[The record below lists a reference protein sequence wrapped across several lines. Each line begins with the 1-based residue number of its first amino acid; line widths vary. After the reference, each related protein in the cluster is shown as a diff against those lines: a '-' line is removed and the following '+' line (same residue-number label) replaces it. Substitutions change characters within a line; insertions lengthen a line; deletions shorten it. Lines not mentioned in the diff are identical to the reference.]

1 MHTKWGLVVAKKE
14 MTRLWIDGK
23 MVPVTM
29 VEILPQK
36 IVRYKTVEKDGYQAA
51 VIGVDEVETKKEKGQ
66 KLAYD
71 MQAEFDVD
79 DAYVASHEAGSV
91 LDLSSM
97 DGVQSV
103 EVKWTSKWKWYQ
115 WAMKRFHL
123 QGGPETH
130 GSKFHRHI
138 WSMWNRKPRRTMK
151 NHPHAGH
158 MWDETITLKHV
169 EIIDCMKRDNEEI
182 LLVKG
187 SLPGARNG
195 KLKFIIE

>member
-23 MVPVTM
+23 MAPVTM

-79 DAYVASHEAGSV
+79 DAYVASHEAGSL

-97 DGVQSV
+97 DGVQTV

-138 WSMWNRKPRRTMK
+138 WSMGNRKPRRTMK

-169 EIIDCMKRDNEEI
+169 QIIDSMKRDNEQI
-182 LLVKG
+182 LLVKW

>member
-71 MQAEFDVD
+71 MQTEFDVD
-79 DAYVASHEAGSV
+79 DAYVSAHEVWSV

-97 DGVQSV
+97 DGVQTV
-103 EVKWTSKWKWYQ
+103 EVKWTSKWKGYQ
-115 WAMKRFHL
+115 GAMKRFHL

-138 WSMWNRKPRRTMK
+138 WSMGNRKPRRTMK

-169 EIIDCMKRDNEEI
+169 QIIDSMKRDNEQI
-182 LLVKG
+182 LLVKW

>member
-29 VEILPQK
+29 VEVLPQK

-51 VIGVDEVETKKEKGQ
+51 VIGVNEVETKKEKGQ

-71 MQAEFDVD
+71 MQIEFDVD
-79 DAYVASHEAGSV
+79 DAYVSAHEAGSL

-97 DGVQSV
+97 DGVQTV
-103 EVKWTSKWKWYQ
+103 EVKWTSKGKWYQ
-115 WAMKRFHL
+115 GAMKRFHL

-138 WSMWNRKPRRTMK
+138 WSMGNRKPRRTMK
-151 NHPHAGH
+151 NHPHAWH
-158 MWDETITLKHV
+158 MWDELITLKHV
-169 EIIDCMKRDNEEI
+169 QIIDTMKRDNEQL
-182 LLVKG
+182 LLVKW
-187 SLPGARNG
+187 SLPGAKNG
-195 KLKFIIE
+195 KLQFIIE

>member
-29 VEILPQK
+29 VEVLPQK

-79 DAYVASHEAGSV
+79 DAYVSSHEAGSI

-97 DGVQSV
+97 DGVKTV

-123 QGGPETH
+123 QWGPETH

-169 EIIDCMKRDNEEI
+169 QIIDSMKRDNEQI
-182 LLVKG
+182 LLVKW

>member
-1 MHTKWGLVVAKKE
+1 
-14 MTRLWIDGK
+14 
-23 MVPVTM
+23 
-29 VEILPQK
+29 
-36 IVRYKTVEKDGYQAA
+36 
-51 VIGVDEVETKKEKGQ
+51 
-66 KLAYD
+66 

-79 DAYVASHEAGSV
+79 DAYVSSHEAGSV

-97 DGVQSV
+97 DGVKTV

-123 QGGPETH
+123 QWGPETH

-169 EIIDCMKRDNEEI
+169 QIIDSMKRDNEQI
-182 LLVKG
+182 LLVKW

>member
-29 VEILPQK
+29 VEVLPQK

-51 VIGVDEVETKKEKGQ
+51 VIGIDEVETKKEKGQ

-71 MQAEFDVD
+71 MQTEFDVD
-79 DAYVASHEAGSV
+79 DAYVSAHEAGSL

-97 DGVQSV
+97 DGVQTV
-103 EVKWTSKWKWYQ
+103 EVKWVSKWKWYQ
-115 WAMKRFHL
+115 GAMKRFHL

-138 WSMWNRKPRRTMK
+138 WSMGNRKPRRTMK

-158 MWDETITLKHV
+158 MWDELITLKHV
-169 EIIDCMKRDNEEI
+169 QIIDSMKRDNEQL

-187 SLPGARNG
+187 SLPGAKNG

>member
-1 MHTKWGLVVAKKE
+1 MHTKWGLVVSKKE
-14 MTRLWIDGK
+14 MTRMWIDGK

-36 IVRYKTVEKDGYQAA
+36 IVRYKTVEKDWYQAA

-138 WSMWNRKPRRTMK
+138 WSMGNRKPRRTMK

-169 EIIDCMKRDNEEI
+169 QIIDSMKRDNEQI
-182 LLVKG
+182 LLVKW

>member
-79 DAYVASHEAGSV
+79 DAYVSSHEAGSV

-97 DGVQSV
+97 DGVKTV

-123 QGGPETH
+123 QWGPETH

-169 EIIDCMKRDNEEI
+169 QIIDSMKRDNEEI

>member
-169 EIIDCMKRDNEEI
+169 QIIDSMKRDNEQI
-182 LLVKG
+182 LLVKW

>member
-29 VEILPQK
+29 VEVLPQK
-36 IVRYKTVEKDGYQAA
+36 IVRYKTVENDGYQAA

-71 MQAEFDVD
+71 MQTEFDVD
-79 DAYVASHEAGSV
+79 DTYVSSHEAGSI

-97 DGVQSV
+97 DGVQTV

-158 MWDETITLKHV
+158 MWDEAVTLKHV
-169 EIIDCMKRDNEEI
+169 QIIDSMEIDNEQL
-182 LLVKG
+182 LLVKW

>member
-1 MHTKWGLVVAKKE
+1 

-36 IVRYKTVEKDGYQAA
+36 IVRYKTIEKDGYQAA
-51 VIGVDEVETKKEKGQ
+51 VIGVDEAETKKEKGQ

-79 DAYVASHEAGSV
+79 DVYVSSHEAGSV

-103 EVKWTSKWKWYQ
+103 EVK
-115 WAMKRFHL
+115 
-123 QGGPETH
+123 
-130 GSKFHRHI
+130 
-138 WSMWNRKPRRTMK
+138 
-151 NHPHAGH
+151 
-158 MWDETITLKHV
+158 
-169 EIIDCMKRDNEEI
+169 
-182 LLVKG
+182 
-187 SLPGARNG
+187 
-195 KLKFIIE
+195 

>member
-51 VIGVDEVETKKEKGQ
+51 VVGVDEVETKKEKGQ

-123 QGGPETH
+123 QWGPETH

-169 EIIDCMKRDNEEI
+169 QIIDSMKRDNEQI
-182 LLVKG
+182 LLVKW

>member
-79 DAYVASHEAGSV
+79 DAYVTSHEAGSV

-97 DGVQSV
+97 DGVKTV

-138 WSMWNRKPRRTMK
+138 WSMGNRKPRRTMK

>member
-36 IVRYKTVEKDGYQAA
+36 IVRYKTVENDGYQAA

-169 EIIDCMKRDNEEI
+169 EIIDCMKRDNEQI

>member
-36 IVRYKTVEKDGYQAA
+36 IVWYKTVEKDGYQAA

-138 WSMWNRKPRRTMK
+138 WSMGNRKPRRTMK

-169 EIIDCMKRDNEEI
+169 QIIDSMKRDNEQI
-182 LLVKG
+182 LLVKW

>member
-97 DGVQSV
+97 DGVKTV

-123 QGGPETH
+123 QWGPETH

-138 WSMWNRKPRRTMK
+138 WSMGNRKPRRTMK

-169 EIIDCMKRDNEEI
+169 QIIDSMKRDNEQI
-182 LLVKG
+182 LLVKW

>member
-79 DAYVASHEAGSV
+79 DAYVSSHEAGSV

-97 DGVQSV
+97 DGVKTV

-138 WSMWNRKPRRTMK
+138 WSMGNRKPRRTMK

>member
-1 MHTKWGLVVAKKE
+1 

-51 VIGVDEVETKKEKGQ
+51 VIGVDEIETKKEKGQ

-103 EVKWTSKWKWYQ
+103 EVK
-115 WAMKRFHL
+115 
-123 QGGPETH
+123 
-130 GSKFHRHI
+130 
-138 WSMWNRKPRRTMK
+138 
-151 NHPHAGH
+151 
-158 MWDETITLKHV
+158 
-169 EIIDCMKRDNEEI
+169 
-182 LLVKG
+182 
-187 SLPGARNG
+187 
-195 KLKFIIE
+195 

>member
-29 VEILPQK
+29 VEVLPQK

-71 MQAEFDVD
+71 MQTEFDVD
-79 DAYVASHEAGSV
+79 DAYVTSHEAGSI

-97 DGVQSV
+97 DGVKTV

-169 EIIDCMKRDNEEI
+169 QIIDSMKRDNEQI
-182 LLVKG
+182 LLVRW

>member
-29 VEILPQK
+29 VEVLPQK

-123 QGGPETH
+123 QWGPETH

-169 EIIDCMKRDNEEI
+169 QIIDSMKRDNEQI
-182 LLVKG
+182 LLVKW

>member
-29 VEILPQK
+29 VEVLPQK

-51 VIGVDEVETKKEKGQ
+51 VIGVGEVETKKEKGQ

-71 MQAEFDVD
+71 MQVEFDVD

-91 LDLSSM
+91 LDLSNM
-97 DGVQSV
+97 DGVQTV

-138 WSMWNRKPRRTMK
+138 WSMGNRKPRRTMK

-158 MWDETITLKHV
+158 MWNETITLKHV
-169 EIIDCMKRDNEEI
+169 QIIDSMKRDNEQI
-182 LLVKG
+182 LLVKW

>member
-1 MHTKWGLVVAKKE
+1 
-14 MTRLWIDGK
+14 
-23 MVPVTM
+23 
-29 VEILPQK
+29 
-36 IVRYKTVEKDGYQAA
+36 
-51 VIGVDEVETKKEKGQ
+51 
-66 KLAYD
+66 
-71 MQAEFDVD
+71 
-79 DAYVASHEAGSV
+79 

-97 DGVQSV
+97 DGVQTV

-158 MWDETITLKHV
+158 MWDEAITLKHV
-169 EIIDCMKRDNEEI
+169 QIIDSMKRDNEQI
-182 LLVKG
+182 LLVKW

>member
-29 VEILPQK
+29 VEVLPQK

-79 DAYVASHEAGSV
+79 DAYVSSHEAGSV

-97 DGVQSV
+97 DGVKTV

-138 WSMWNRKPRRTMK
+138 WSMGNRKPRRTMK

-169 EIIDCMKRDNEEI
+169 QIIDSMKRDNEQI

>member
-51 VIGVDEVETKKEKGQ
+51 IIGVNEIETKKEKGQ

-138 WSMWNRKPRRTMK
+138 WSMGNRKPRRTMK

-158 MWDETITLKHV
+158 MWDEAITLKHV
-169 EIIDCMKRDNEEI
+169 QIIDSMERDNEQL
-182 LLVKG
+182 LLVKW
-187 SLPGARNG
+187 SLPGARNV

>member
-29 VEILPQK
+29 VEVLPQK

-123 QGGPETH
+123 QWGPETH

-138 WSMWNRKPRRTMK
+138 WSMGNRKPRRTMK

-169 EIIDCMKRDNEEI
+169 QIIDSMKRDNEQI
-182 LLVKG
+182 LLVKW
-187 SLPGARNG
+187 SLPGARNW

>member
-36 IVRYKTVEKDGYQAA
+36 IVRYKTIEKDGYQAA

-71 MQAEFDVD
+71 MQTEFDVD

-138 WSMWNRKPRRTMK
+138 WSMGNRKPRRTMK

-169 EIIDCMKRDNEEI
+169 EIIDSMKRDNEQI
-182 LLVKG
+182 LLVKW

>member
-79 DAYVASHEAGSV
+79 DAYVSSHEAGSV
-91 LDLSSM
+91 LDLNSM
-97 DGVQSV
+97 DGVKTV

-123 QGGPETH
+123 QWGPETH

-138 WSMWNRKPRRTMK
+138 WSMGNRKPRRTMK

-169 EIIDCMKRDNEEI
+169 QIIDSMKRDNEQI
-182 LLVKG
+182 LLVKW

>member
-29 VEILPQK
+29 VEVLPQK

-51 VIGVDEVETKKEKGQ
+51 VVGVDEVETKKEKGQ

-71 MQAEFDVD
+71 MQTEFDVD

-169 EIIDCMKRDNEEI
+169 QIIDSMKRDNEQI
-182 LLVKG
+182 LLVKW

>member
-97 DGVQSV
+97 DGVKTV

-123 QGGPETH
+123 QWGPETH

-138 WSMWNRKPRRTMK
+138 WSMGNRKPRRTMK

-169 EIIDCMKRDNEEI
+169 EIIDSMKRDNEQI
-182 LLVKG
+182 LLVKW

>member
-79 DAYVASHEAGSV
+79 DAYVSSHEAGSV

-97 DGVQSV
+97 DGVKTV

-123 QGGPETH
+123 QWGPETH
-130 GSKFHRHI
+130 GSKFHRHV

-169 EIIDCMKRDNEEI
+169 QIIDSMKRDNEQI
-182 LLVKG
+182 LLVKW

>member
-97 DGVQSV
+97 DGVKTV

-138 WSMWNRKPRRTMK
+138 WSMGNRKPRRTMK

-169 EIIDCMKRDNEEI
+169 QIIDSMKRDNEQI
-182 LLVKG
+182 LLVKW

>member
-79 DAYVASHEAGSV
+79 DAYVSSHEAGSV

-97 DGVQSV
+97 DGVKTV

-123 QGGPETH
+123 QWGPETH

-138 WSMWNRKPRRTMK
+138 WSMGNRKPRRTMK

-169 EIIDCMKRDNEEI
+169 QIIDSMKRDNEQI
-182 LLVKG
+182 LLVKW

>member
-1 MHTKWGLVVAKKE
+1 MHTKWGLVVSKKE
-14 MTRLWIDGK
+14 MTRMWIDGK

-51 VIGVDEVETKKEKGQ
+51 VIGVDEVETKKKKGQ

-71 MQAEFDVD
+71 MQTEFDVD
-79 DAYVASHEAGSV
+79 DAYVSAHEAWSV

-97 DGVQSV
+97 DGVQTV

-138 WSMWNRKPRRTMK
+138 WSMGNRKPRRTMK

-169 EIIDCMKRDNEEI
+169 QIIDSMKRDNEQI
-182 LLVKG
+182 LLVKW

>member
-79 DAYVASHEAGSV
+79 DAYVSSHEAGSV

-97 DGVQSV
+97 DGVKTV

-169 EIIDCMKRDNEEI
+169 EIIDCMKRDNEQI
-182 LLVKG
+182 LLVKW